1 MVKFVAQNAAVKP
14 LLIPRIIAP
23 INNITMLQDFSSRTV
38 DALKYYVYLLVDPRD
53 GKIFYV
59 GKGKGDRVFA
69 HLRCAESSNAES
81 EKLNTIREIQ
91 GAGKEVLY
99 YIARH
104 GLDEDDA
111 FLVESVLIDLLTFRD
126 FASVAHITNIQA
138 GHHQFDRGIKTA
150 EELEALYNGGELEE
164 HGITD
169 RVLTININGT
179 YNLKNENHPNI
190 YEATRKSWK
199 LSPARAKNVQYV
211 LSEYRGVVRAIFAP
225 YKDKWMHEPN
235 DPHRWLFEGYEI
247 TEENNPEVYHRYIN
261 KHLPKAKGTR
271 NPIHYYNV

>member
-1 MVKFVAQNAAVKP
+1 
-14 LLIPRIIAP
+14 
-23 INNITMLQDFSSRTV
+23 MLQDFSPRTEE
-38 DALKYYVYLLVDPRD
+38 ALKYYVYLLVDPRD

-69 HLRCAESSNAES
+69 HLRCAESSDAES
-81 EKLNTIREIQ
+81 EKMNTIREIQ

-104 GLDEDDA
+104 GLEEAEA

-126 FASVAHITNIQA
+126 FSSVANITNIQA

-164 HGITD
+164 HGIVD

-179 YNLKNENHPNI
+179 YNRNYEGKESI

-199 LSPARAKNVQYV
+199 LSPRRAEKVQYV
-211 LSEYRGVVRAIFAP
+211 LSEYRGVVRAIFVP
-225 YKDKWMHEPN
+225 EKWEHEKDN
-235 DPHRWLFEGYEI
+235 DKRWLFEGYEI
-247 TEENNPEVYHRYIN
+247 TEQNNPEIYHRYIN
-261 KHLPKAKGTR
+261 KHLPKAKGAQ

>member
-1 MVKFVAQNAAVKP
+1 
-14 LLIPRIIAP
+14 
-23 INNITMLQDFSSRTV
+23 MLQDFSPRTEE
-38 DALKYYVYLLVDPRD
+38 ALKYYVYLLVDPRD

-69 HLRCAESSNAES
+69 HLRCAESTDAES
-81 EKLNTIREIQ
+81 EKLNTIRDIKR
-91 GAGKEVLY
+91 AGKEVRY

-104 GLDEDDA
+104 GMEKESEA
-111 FLVESVLIDLLTFRD
+111 YLVESVLIDLLTFRD
-126 FASVAHITNIQA
+126 FSSVANITNIQA

-164 HGITD
+164 HGIVD

-179 YNLKNENHPNI
+179 YNRNYEGKESI

-199 LSPARAKNVQYV
+199 LSPRRAEKVQYV
-211 LSEYRGVVRAIFAP
+211 LSEFRGVVRAIFVP
-225 YKDKWMHEPN
+225 EKWEHEKDN
-235 DPHRWLFEGYEI
+235 DKRWLFKGYEI
-247 TEENNPEVYHRYIN
+247 TEQNNPEIYHRYIN
-261 KHLPKAKGTR
+261 KHLPKAKGAQ